1 MANGQLW
8 EIDSQGNKKVISGL
22 IPVTEADE
30 INFDNSNT
38 DLQST
43 DVQGAIEELTSA
55 ENIAYDSNNSVKD
68 MIDGNLF
75 KTDSISTGSFSV
87 NALSY
92 ADKNTAIPSKA
103 GYVPIGVISWALNT
117 ALGSLVKTDIT
128 QTSGTYYLNIT
139 IGNPTANAINPNPT
153 FKILYMKS

>member
-1 MANGQLW
+1 MYGY
-8 EIDSQGNKKVISGL
+8 IDSNGNKHLLGF

-68 MIDGNLF
+68 KIDEFRVITGKLANTSAFSDAIQLPNGFTTENTIIASLQIKTSNNTWRSGNGAVSSSFSRNFVQISLDGNNNSTLMVF
-75 KTDSISTGSFSV
+75 NNESSVFGADYKVLIKKIS
-87 NALSY
+87 
-92 ADKNTAIPSKA
+92 
-103 GYVPIGVISWALNT
+103 
-117 ALGSLVKTDIT
+117 
-128 QTSGTYYLNIT
+128 
-139 IGNPTANAINPNPT
+139 
-153 FKILYMKS
+153 